1 MDKKYIVGNAKTN
14 LDNPITKNYN
24 KFFLAFIVS
33 DKDDIILETEVS
45 SILKITNSFVREIFV
60 GKNFIKDQDK
70 IIAEVER
77 TYKDAIKKYIKS
89 KN

>member
-14 LDNPITKNYN
+14 LDNLITKNYN
-24 KFFLAFIVS
+24 KFFLAFIVLT
-33 DKDDIILETEVS
+33 KDDIIIETEVS

-60 GKNFIKDQDK
+60 GKNFIKDQNK

-77 TYKDAIKKYIKS
+77 TYLGSSQKS
-89 KN
+89 IIVA

>member
-33 DKDDIILETEVS
+33 EKDDIILEIEVS
-45 SILKITNSFVREIFV
+45 SNLKNNQFFCE
-60 GKNFIKDQDK
+60 
-70 IIAEVER
+70 ER
-77 TYKDAIKKYIKS
+77 YL
-89 KN
+89 